1 LQEIQPGNERA
12 ELAGS
17 GGPLSTELAAQAP
30 FFYPMRAGAG
40 SEERVMEIGAAG
52 LDAVRAA
59 AMAEH
64 YQSTMGLVTHHWE
77 RRSRQF
83 VTLVA
88 VLGGA
93 ALVAF
98 ARPLIAPS
106 LEAII
111 RERLP
116 GLDSAAIARLKELT
130 PVAGDLLLAFLVISV
145 FYLTASLFNRSSVI
159 TNYYTYL
166 EQIEAEIRKAF
177 QIPADQIV
185 FTREGDFYAAMGSDI
200 SNLIGRCYKAI
211 LGFLLV
217 FFFAARLFFDYPADV
232 VSLPP
237 LDRAA
242 ILTFVAKTFL
252 FAIDVLIVIP
262 TIWLFVRFVRLG
274 PMTRSEVRKRMDGQR
289 RP

>member
-1 LQEIQPGNERA
+1 
-12 ELAGS
+12 
-17 GGPLSTELAAQAP
+17 
-30 FFYPMRAGAG
+30 MRAGAG

-64 YQSTMGLVTHHWE
+64 YQKTMDLVTHHWE

-116 GLDSAAIARLKELT
+116 GLDQAAIARLKELT

-232 VSLPP
+232 VSLPS

-289 RP
+289 GP

>member
-1 LQEIQPGNERA
+1 M
-12 ELAGS
+12 
-17 GGPLSTELAAQAP
+17 AAQAP
-30 FFYPMRAGAG
+30 FFSAIRAGAG
-40 SEERVMEIGAAG
+40 SKERAMEVGAAG

-64 YQSTMGLVTHHWE
+64 YQKTMELVTHHWE

-88 VLGGA
+88 VLAGA

-98 ARPLIAPS
+98 ARPLIAPG

-111 RERLP
+111 RDRLP
-116 GLDSAAIARLKELT
+116 GLEPDAVARLKALT

-145 FYLTASLFNRSSVI
+145 FYLTASLFNRSSII
-159 TNYYTYL
+159 TNYYSYL
-166 EQIEAEIRKAF
+166 EQIEDEIRKAF
-177 QIPADQIV
+177 QISSGQFV

-200 SNLIGRCYKAI
+200 SNLIGWCYKAI

-232 VSLPP
+232 SALPSF
-237 LDRAA
+237 DRAE
-242 ILTFVAKTFL
+242 ILTFVARTFL
-252 FAIDVLIVIP
+252 FVIDVFIAVP
-262 TIWLFVRFVRLG
+262 TLWLFARFVRLG
-274 PMTRSEVRKRMDGQR
+274 SIDGTEVRRRMELR
-289 RP
+289 R